1 MDTSKILAILCCF
14 VLIVCL
20 VLSIST
26 LVVLRNAIAENEV
39 LQNDAKE
46 LVSELDGYVEEL
58 NQSKPNNDSISASVN
73 TDQNGTKWDSFC
85 IKETNG
91 QIGIYASDG
100 TLLKVLDI
108 SVSALPPADR
118 DALAKGIQ
126 INSWRELIALVQDYT
141 A

>member
-1 MDTSKILAILCCF
+1 MDTSKLLAILCCF

-58 NQSKPNNDSISASVN
+58 NQSKPSDDSISASVN

>member
-1 MDTSKILAILCCF
+1 MDTSKLLAILCCF

-58 NQSKPNNDSISASVN
+58 NQSKPNDDSISASVN

>member
-1 MDTSKILAILCCF
+1 MDTSKLLAILCCF

-58 NQSKPNNDSISASVN
+58 NQNKPNDDSISASVN
-73 TDQNGTKWDSFC
+73 TEQSGTKWDSFC

-91 QIGIYASDG
+91 LIGIYASDG

-108 SVSALPPADR
+108 SVSTLPPADR
-118 DALAKGIQ
+118 NALSKGIQ
-126 INSWRELIALVQDYT
+126 IDSWRELIALMQDYT